1 MESKNEKNDDY
12 NYILNVL
19 ELKNV
24 LNREVENLSGGELQR
39 FALGMTCVQDA
50 NVYMF
55 DEPSSYLDVKQRLR
69 AAEIIRSLLNPTTY
83 IICVEHDLSV
93 LDYLSDLFV
102 SFMVLHPF
110 MVWLHYQHLSEKGSI
125 FSWMVISQPRTCD
138 SELNR
143 CNSDWPTPQM
153 I

>member
-1 MESKNEKNDDY
+1 MQNYFTKVLEDNIKAIIKPQYVDNIPRALAKSKVKQVGAILESKNEKNNDY

-55 DEPSSYLDVKQRLR
+55 DEPSSYLDAKIKSCR
-69 AAEIIRSLLNPTTY
+69 N
-83 IICVEHDLSV
+83 H
-93 LDYLSDLFV
+93 
-102 SFMVLHPF
+102 
-110 MVWLHYQHLSEKGSI
+110 
-125 FSWMVISQPRTCD
+125 
-138 SELNR
+138 
-143 CNSDWPTPQM
+143 
-153 I
+153 